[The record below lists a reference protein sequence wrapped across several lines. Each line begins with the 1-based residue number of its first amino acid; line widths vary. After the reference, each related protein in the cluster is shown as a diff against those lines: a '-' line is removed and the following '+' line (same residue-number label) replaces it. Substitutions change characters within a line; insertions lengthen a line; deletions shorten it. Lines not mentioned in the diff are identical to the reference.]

1 MSKQP
6 AMNINRWWW
15 LLTTS
20 PKSWNHAQTR
30 LITRLCVIICLI
42 ATALLAGIGTYS
54 MLTHMQNKIQQEQYY
69 AVTRK
74 IESSTLSAIL
84 DKQDALTTGLTT
96 LLDSCPNEADWPYCG
111 SSISFFQAIL
121 GPLHRI
127 TQTRTIYYNVRVEA
141 NPTAISDF
149 ENFVYDFYQEQGQ
162 LSVLLDSNNTVRFDG
177 NSIHNDGGNSTN
189 DVNPVGIFALD
200 FTTGKKYHDTTGTSG
215 GGKYEMLLPVV
226 EATDL
231 HDNADVLM
239 FNISSHYQRVSA
251 IDYALLL
258 SQKLLI

>member
-96 LLDSCPNEADWPYCG
+96 LSDSCPNEADWPYCG

-121 GPLHRI
+121 VHYIALRKLAQSI
-127 TQTRTIYYNVRVEA
+127 TMYASKQT
-141 NPTAISDF
+141 
-149 ENFVYDFYQEQGQ
+149 Q
-162 LSVLLDSNNTVRFDG
+162 LLFLILKTLSMIFIKNKDNN
-177 NSIHNDGGNSTN
+177 
-189 DVNPVGIFALD
+189 LCC
-200 FTTGKKYHDTTGTSG
+200 
-215 GGKYEMLLPVV
+215 
-226 EATDL
+226 
-231 HDNADVLM
+231 
-239 FNISSHYQRVSA
+239 
-251 IDYALLL
+251 
-258 SQKLLI
+258 